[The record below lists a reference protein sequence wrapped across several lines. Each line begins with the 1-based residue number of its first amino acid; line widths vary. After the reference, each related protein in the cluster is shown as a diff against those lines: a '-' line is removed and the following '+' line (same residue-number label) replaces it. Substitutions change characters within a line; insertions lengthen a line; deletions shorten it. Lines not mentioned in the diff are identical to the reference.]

1 MLSCKQASQFISASL
16 DSPLTLRERIVL
28 RLHLI
33 ICKYCKRFS
42 QQLQTMRVAMTTLA
56 QSIENDNS
64 IEMPVALKNSITKLV
79 DEQA

>member
-1 MLSCKQASQFISASL
+1 MLSCKQASQFISVSL
-16 DSPLTLRERIVL
+16 DRPLSLRERIVL

-79 DEQA
+79 EEQA

>member
-1 MLSCKQASQFISASL
+1 MLSCKQASQFISVSL
-16 DSPLTLRERIVL
+16 DRPLTLRERIVL

-42 QQLQTMRVAMTTLA
+42 QQLQTMCVAMATLA

>member
-16 DSPLTLRERIVL
+16 DRPLTLRERIVL

-64 IEMPVALKNSITKLV
+64 IEMPVALKNSITKLFE
-79 DEQA
+79 EQA

>member
-16 DSPLTLRERIVL
+16 DRPLTLRERIVL

>member
-1 MLSCKQASQFISASL
+1 MLSCKQANQFISASL
-16 DSPLTLRERIVL
+16 DRPLTLRERIVL

-79 DEQA
+79 EEQA

>member
-16 DSPLTLRERIVL
+16 DKPLILRERIVL

-64 IEMPVALKNSITKLV
+64 IEMPVALKNSITKLFE
-79 DEQA
+79 EQA

>member
-16 DSPLTLRERIVL
+16 DRPLTLRDRIVL

>member
-1 MLSCKQASQFISASL
+1 MLCCKQASQFISASL
-16 DSPLTLRERIVL
+16 DRPLTLSERIVL